1 MHNSLTCNRCTG
13 VYRCNFNDFVLVERR
28 IIMSKSKPVEKN
40 LMQEFM
46 ERQEKLFKMMFGREM
61 TCEEKEHMK
70 KNIKERIRIWA
81 NI

>member
-1 MHNSLTCNRCTG
+1 
-13 VYRCNFNDFVLVERR
+13 
-28 IIMSKSKPVEKN
+28 MSKSKPVEKN